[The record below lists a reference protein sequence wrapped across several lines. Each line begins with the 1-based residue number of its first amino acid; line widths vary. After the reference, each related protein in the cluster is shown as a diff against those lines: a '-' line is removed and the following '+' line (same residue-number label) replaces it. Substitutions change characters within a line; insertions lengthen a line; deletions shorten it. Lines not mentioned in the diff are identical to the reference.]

1 MSHTTNSNQAPAWF
15 SNTVIE
21 GVQLLLLLSLPGTPA
36 AETVS
41 GTALAWVDLLWG
53 NNGQH
58 WQEKPDT
65 QRLREAFRSLGAA
78 SSRWPAPS
86 ELRQH
91 LPARPL
97 QPRLPAPGRTEQERQ
112 DTIARSRAIA
122 QMLRQNATTR
132 SAT

>member
-1 MSHTTNSNQAPAWF
+1 MNTTPNPAPAWF

-53 NNGQH
+53 NGQH
-58 WQEKPDT
+58 WQEAHDT
-65 QRLREAFRSLGAA
+65 LRLREAFRHLGAA
-78 SSRWPAPS
+78 STRWPAPS

-91 LPARPL
+91 LPARPI
-97 QPRLPAPGRTEQERQ
+97 QPRLPAPRITDEERQ
-112 DTIARSRAIA
+112 TTIARSKAIA
-122 QMLRQNATTR
+122 QMLRQNAITR
-132 SAT
+132 STP